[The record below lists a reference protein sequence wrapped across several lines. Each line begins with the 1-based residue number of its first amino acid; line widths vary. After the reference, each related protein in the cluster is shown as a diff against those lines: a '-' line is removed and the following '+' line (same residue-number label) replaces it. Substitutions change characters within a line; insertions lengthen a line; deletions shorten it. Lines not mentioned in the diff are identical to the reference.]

1 VVKQPRL
8 SGRKTTGMDQD
19 DRAIVAAV
27 LGGQQHR
34 FAELVTRYQSQIVNY
49 VCRMLGNY
57 EDAVDLS
64 QDVFLKAYS
73 ALGSYKPQ
81 YPFAAWL
88 FRIARNAAIDE
99 IRKRRVVT
107 VSLDAPVELEDGS
120 VGREVESPGLDPEE
134 AYLGVELGDRVS
146 AAIDELPEKYRE
158 AIILRHAAELSYD
171 EIAEALELPL
181 GTVKT
186 RIFRARDALRRS
198 LGDLLDDDSEKAT

>member
-1 VVKQPRL
+1 
-8 SGRKTTGMDQD
+8 MDQD
-19 DRAIVAAV
+19 DRAVVEAV
-27 LGGQQHR
+27 LRGQQHR
-34 FAELVTRYQSQIVNY
+34 FADLVGRYQTQIVNY

-73 ALGSYKPQ
+73 ALGSYRPQ

-99 IRKRRVVT
+99 IRKRRLLT
-107 VSLDAPVELEDGS
+107 VSLDAPVEFEDGS
-120 VGREVESPGLDPEE
+120 AGREVESEGRNPQDS
-134 AYLGVELGDRVS
+134 YLGLEFADRVS
-146 AAIDELPEKYRE
+146 TAINGLPEKYRE
-158 AIILRHAAELSYD
+158 PIVLRHAAELSYE

-186 RIFRARDALRRS
+186 RIFRARDALRKS
-198 LGDLLDDDSEKAT
+198 LGDLFDNGSTDPRSGTVQ

>member
-1 VVKQPRL
+1 
-8 SGRKTTGMDQD
+8 MDQD
-19 DRAIVAAV
+19 DRAVVEAV
-27 LGGQQHR
+27 LRGQQHQ
-34 FAELVTRYQSQIVNY
+34 FADLVGRYQSQIVNY

-73 ALGSYKPQ
+73 ALGSYRPQ

-99 IRKRRVVT
+99 IRKRRLLT
-107 VSLDAPVELEDGS
+107 VSLDAPVEFDDGS
-120 VGREVESPGLDPEE
+120 TGREVESMGLDPEDS
-134 AYLGVELGDRVS
+134 YLGLEFADRVS
-146 AAIDELPEKYRE
+146 TAINELPEKYRE
-158 AIILRHAAELSYD
+158 PIVLRHAAELSYE

-186 RIFRARDALRRS
+186 RIFRARDALRKS
-198 LGDLLDDDSEKAT
+198 LGDLFDHESTDPRSGTVQ

>member
-1 VVKQPRL
+1 
-8 SGRKTTGMDQD
+8 MDQD
-19 DRAIVAAV
+19 DRAIVVAV

-120 VGREVESPGLDPEE
+120 VGREVESPGLDPED
-134 AYLGVELGDRVS
+134 AYLGAEFADRVS
-146 AAIDELPEKYRE
+146 AAIDELPDKYRE